1 MDWVTVGRFLIK
13 PIAIYLAALIIVRF
27 MGKRALGQLSL
38 FDLVIMAGIGDVIV
52 VVGLEQRVSFGKGL
66 VILGLIGGLE
76 LFLSIV
82 SYRSP
87 LFARLFE
94 GKPTI
99 LIKDGVLLEKNL
111 AKEHISMAD
120 LRQELR
126 KLGVS
131 KISQVSQAVFEA
143 CGKFSVILKEE
154 PEPISRQ
161 GTDQLLMEEV
171 RLLREEVKL
180 LKETIQGQ
188 KEDSLGDRNG
198 FY

>member
-1 MDWVTVGRFLIK
+1 MDWVTIGRFLIK
-13 PIAIYLAALIIVRF
+13 PIAIYLAALVIVRF

-76 LFLSIV
+76 VFLSIV

-87 LFARLFE
+87 LFSRFFE
-94 GKPTI
+94 GKPTL
-99 LIKDGVLLEKNL
+99 LIKDGVLLEENL
-111 AKEHISMAD
+111 AKEHLSMAD

-154 PEPISRQ
+154 PEPISCA
-161 GTDQLLMEEV
+161 DQLLMEEV
-171 RLLREEVKL
+171 RLLREEVKG
-180 LKETIQGQ
+180 LKEVIRS
-188 KEDSLGDRNG
+188 KKGDLVG
-198 FY
+198 DLDDFH

>member
-1 MDWVTVGRFLIK
+1 MDWITVGRFLIK

-87 LFARLFE
+87 LFAQLFE

-99 LIKDGVLLEKNL
+99 LVKDGVLMEKNL

-131 KISQVSQAVFEA
+131 KLSQVSQAVFEA

-154 PEPISRQ
+154 TESITNQ
-161 GTDQLLMEEV
+161 QLMNEIE
-171 RLLREEVKL
+171 LLRSEVKRL
-180 LKETIQGQ
+180 TEALQAQ
-188 KEDSLGDRNG
+188 KENSSADLDD

>member
-1 MDWVTVGRFLIK
+1 MDWITVGRFLIK
-13 PIAIYLAALIIVRF
+13 PIAIYLAALVIVRF

-76 LFLSIV
+76 LFLSIA

-87 LFARLFE
+87 LFAQFFE

-99 LIKDGVLLEKNL
+99 LIKDGVILEENL

-154 PEPISRQ
+154 PELLGNQ
-161 GTDQLLMEEV
+161 QLMEEV
-171 RLLREEVKL
+171 KRLREEVRRL
-180 LKETIQGQ
+180 TEVIELQ
-188 KEDSLGDRNG
+188 KEKSLANFDDL
-198 FY
+198 Y